1 MEAIFA
7 VIILAVVAFG
17 VFIVTKSD
25 AGGLGKAVLILVVC
39 VFGVIGGS
47 LLYALMEVSAVF
59 ACVVALLA
67 AAFIVGL
74 VKGFFGDFLQN
85 KKFEKKNIVAKEV
98 SKAPEEEILKSLKDI
113 KAGDTVTF
121 GKYRW
126 IAAQTEEDRVMLVT
140 DRVIMKKN
148 LHKTD
153 ETVTWEKC
161 SLRKYLN
168 GSFLNNSFGEGEKNL
183 IMSSKIQN
191 CEMSGKAVTEL
202 PETADKIFLWR
213 YDEVNKYIKTAKCPT
228 PEDGDSK
235 CWTRTT
241 DGMWAFT
248 YSCVHGTGSWMN
260 DSNSIVTARG
270 IRPVMWVRIK

>member
-1 MEAIFA
+1 
-7 VIILAVVAFG
+7 
-17 VFIVTKSD
+17 
-25 AGGLGKAVLILVVC
+25 
-39 VFGVIGGS
+39 
-47 LLYALMEVSAVF
+47 
-59 ACVVALLA
+59 
-67 AAFIVGL
+67 
-74 VKGFFGDFLQN
+74 
-85 KKFEKKNIVAKEV
+85 
-98 SKAPEEEILKSLKDI
+98 
-113 KAGDTVTF
+113 
-121 GKYRW
+121 
-126 IAAQTEEDRVMLVT
+126 
-140 DRVIMKKN
+140 
-148 LHKTD
+148 
-153 ETVTWEKC
+153 
-161 SLRKYLN
+161 
-168 GSFLNNSFGEGEKNL
+168 
-183 IMSSKIQN
+183 MSSKIQN

>member
-1 MEAIFA
+1 METVFA
-7 VIILAVVAFG
+7 FIILAVVAFG

-59 ACVVALLA
+59 ACVAALLA

-126 IAAQTEEDRVMLVT
+126 IAAQAAEDRVMLVT
-140 DRVIMKKN
+140 DRVIMKKTFTKPTKPS
-148 LHKTD
+148 H
-153 ETVTWEKC
+153 
-161 SLRKYLN
+161 
-168 GSFLNNSFGEGEKNL
+168 
-183 IMSSKIQN
+183 
-191 CEMSGKAVTEL
+191 GKSVPLEN
-202 PETADKIFLWR
+202 I
-213 YDEVNKYIKTAKCPT
+213 
-228 PEDGDSK
+228 
-235 CWTRTT
+235 
-241 DGMWAFT
+241 
-248 YSCVHGTGSWMN
+248 
-260 DSNSIVTARG
+260 
-270 IRPVMWVRIK
+270 